1 MLPNILIKELEA
13 EAESVSCSCGSPVNI
28 NKCSLPF
35 PKDVSCILY
44 DNPDC
49 SVEDWKEPIFLK
61 SGEER
66 SFSILKNPLN
76 IRLKNEAEAIS
87 VRKGCTLE
95 AFDDS
100 DFSDDQVFQLN
111 DWNIIFISLHFYST
125 WNKK

>member
-1 MLPNILIKELEA
+1 MEA
-13 EAESVSCSCGSPVNI
+13 EAEAVNCTCGSPVNI
-28 NKCSLPF
+28 NKCSIPF
-35 PKDVSCILY
+35 PNDVACILY

-61 SGEER
+61 KGEER

-76 IRLKNEAEAIS
+76 FRLKNEAEAIS

-100 DFSDDQVFQLN
+100 NFTDDKVFSKKPLTKKTP
-111 DWNIIFISLHFYST
+111 YSVLKNT
-125 WNKK
+125 YLI